1 VKTTMLPAIAALAAA
16 GAIAVAA
23 QAGETMSKKPPLIP
37 GYAHGRS
44 VTYLLTDVSTR
55 KDATAL
61 SKKTGYPVTYVPKLN
76 RVPEGALAKLYL
88 FMNGVRGPNPFGFQS
103 NVLDSL
109 PGEPG
114 YSPLWRVYAVTWKRG
129 ATPRLLKSEGAVL
142 AARRAGALTVKRAG
156 LIKNSPVVP

>member
-88 FMNGVRGPNPFGFQS
+88 FMNGVRDQTRSAFSQTS
-103 NVLDSL
+103 STHCRA
-109 PGEPG
+109 
-114 YSPLWRVYAVTWKRG
+114 SPATARSGVSTPSRG
-129 ATPRLLKSEGAVL
+129 NGARLRGS
-142 AARRAGALTVKRAG
+142 
-156 LIKNSPVVP
+156 